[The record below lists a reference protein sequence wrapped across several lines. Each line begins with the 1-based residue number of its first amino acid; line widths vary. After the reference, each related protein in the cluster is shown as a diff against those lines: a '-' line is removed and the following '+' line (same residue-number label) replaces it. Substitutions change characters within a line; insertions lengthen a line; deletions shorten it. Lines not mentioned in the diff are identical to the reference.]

1 MSREL
6 FVHFLP
12 TLFEPHELHGGFAVV
27 IDLLRASTTI
37 VHAIAAGARAV
48 VPCLTVE
55 DARSAAAN
63 LSPSEVVLG
72 GERHGQLIEGF
83 DLDNSPLRYTAK
95 AVGGRTVVFTTTNG
109 TRALLRCAEAD
120 RVLVGAFTNL
130 NAVVELLGGLDRPV
144 HLVCAGTR
152 GKITAEDVLCAGA
165 MATAFVA
172 ATGMG
177 RLDDDQ
183 TRIAMS
189 CYARCATDQATFRRA
204 LEESIGGRDLLE
216 LGFERDIERAAAWDL
231 FAVVPEFFASEGRI
245 VAASD
250 ALTENR
256 WLAPPR

>member
-12 TLFEPHELHGGFAVV
+12 TLVEPHELRGGIAVM

-37 VHAIAAGARAV
+37 VHAIAAGARSV

-83 DLDNSPLRYTAK
+83 DLDNSPLRYTPE
-95 AVGGRTVVFTTTNG
+95 AVGGKTVVFTTTNG

-120 RVLVGAFTNL
+120 RVFVGAFSNL
-130 NAVVELLGGLDRPV
+130 NAVVELLVGTDRPV

-172 ATGMG
+172 ATGIG
-177 RLDDDQ
+177 RLKDDQ
-183 TRIAMS
+183 TRIAMD
-189 CYARCATDQATFRRA
+189 YYDRHVEDQVIFRGA

-216 LGFERDIERAAAWDL
+216 LGFVWDIERAAEWDL
-231 FAVVPEFFASEGRI
+231 IGMVPEFVAHDGRI
-245 VAASD
+245 VAAGD
-250 ALTENR
+250 ALSGKE
-256 WLAPPR
+256 WLAPFR